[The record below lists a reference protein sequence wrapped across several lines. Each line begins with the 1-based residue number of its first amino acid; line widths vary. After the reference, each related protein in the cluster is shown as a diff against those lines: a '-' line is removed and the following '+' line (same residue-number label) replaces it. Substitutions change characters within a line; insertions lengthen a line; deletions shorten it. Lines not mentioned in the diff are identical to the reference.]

1 MGLCPNLNICCT
13 EDLEGDISLA
23 SFPTLKDHVPAD
35 MEVKRGCLEVSEHQ
49 LNIFVCL
56 REVTKRIGNFRI
68 SYRKI
73 VVYNLSG
80 IERLVESSRIVK
92 NKFRQ
97 LL

>member
-1 MGLCPNLNICCT
+1 MCIRDSCCT

-80 IERLVESSRIVK
+80 IERLVEIIPYR
-92 NKFRQ
+92 
-97 LL
+97 